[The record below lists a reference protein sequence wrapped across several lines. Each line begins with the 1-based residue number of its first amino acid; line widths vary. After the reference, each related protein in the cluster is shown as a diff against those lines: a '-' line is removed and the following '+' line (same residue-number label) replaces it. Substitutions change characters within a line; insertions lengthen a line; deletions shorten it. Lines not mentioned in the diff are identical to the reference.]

1 MNTTKTQNT
10 LKLSGFCALLGL
22 VAVIILWLFLKI
34 MTSGMTLLWDTLPNR
49 LGVSWYPVIICTI
62 GGLITGLFRKKF
74 GDYPEELEVVMGK
87 IKTEKNYQY
96 KNMGVMIL
104 GALLPLLAGGCIGPE
119 AGMTGIIAGL
129 CYWVG
134 NNVKFAKIH
143 SKEYTEIGT
152 AVTLGILFHS
162 PLFGIFAVEE
172 DPNETVPSI
181 TKGNKIFLYGLAIA
195 GGTAGYMVLNRLF
208 GAPMSGFPSL
218 ENTVELAT
226 KDYMMIIVYILAGAL
241 LALLYQLSHKI
252 TVKLG
257 QIIPPVISETIAGL
271 SLGLVALVVP
281 AVLFS
286 GEEEMTHIM
295 ETYSCYMPW
304 MLLLIS
310 VLKIILTNVCINLGL
325 KGGHFFPLIFAGL
338 CGGFAIAMFAGCDIV
353 LGATVVT
360 AALLGSIM
368 KKPIAVTMLL
378 FICFPVKMFVWIFVA
393 AVVGSKIFGR
403 VSRQATV

>member
-10 LKLSGFCALLGL
+10 LKLGGFCALLGL
-22 VAVIILWLFLKI
+22 VAVTILWLFLKI
-34 MTSGMTLLWDTLPNR
+34 LSSGTALLWDILPEH
-49 LGVSWYPVIICTI
+49 LVVPWYPIIICTL

-74 GDYPEELEVVMGK
+74 GDYPETLDVVMGK
-87 IKTEKNYQY
+87 IKTQKTYQY
-96 KNMGVMIL
+96 KNMAVMII
-104 GALLPLLAGGCIGPE
+104 GALLPLLAGSSIGPE

-134 NNVKFAKIH
+134 NNVKFAKNN

-172 DPNETVPSI
+172 DPDETVPSI

-195 GGTAGYMVLNRLF
+195 GGTAGYMALNRLF
-208 GAPMSGFPSL
+208 GPPMSGFPSL
-218 ENTVELAT
+218 ENIAQPST
-226 KDYMMIIVYILAGAL
+226 KDYMMIVIYICAGIILAL
-241 LALLYQLSHKI
+241 IYQLSHKV
-252 TVKLG
+252 TEKLG
-257 QIIPPVISETIAGL
+257 QIVPPVASETLAGL
-271 SLGLVALVVP
+271 CLGAVALVVP

-286 GEEEMTHIM
+286 GEEEMAHIM
-295 ETYSCYMPW
+295 DTYSGYMPW

-310 VLKIILTNVCINLGL
+310 ILKIIMTNVCINLGL

-368 KKPIAVTMLL
+368 RKPVAVTMLL
-378 FICFPVKMFVWIFVA
+378 FLCFPVKMFVWIFVA
-393 AVVGSKIFGR
+393 AVIGSKIFSIG
-403 VSRQATV
+403 SRQATV